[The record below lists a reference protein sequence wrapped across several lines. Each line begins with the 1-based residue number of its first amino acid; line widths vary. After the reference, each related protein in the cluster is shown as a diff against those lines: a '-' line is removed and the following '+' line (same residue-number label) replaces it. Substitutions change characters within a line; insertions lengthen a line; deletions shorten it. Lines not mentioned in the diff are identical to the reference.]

1 MRLLSPILFAALLIP
16 AAVTAQSVDVQK
28 PGAGQALGQGEQAQ
42 HPETQPQGVR
52 PPSPD
57 TSNDTASND
66 LQSALHTFYQAPP
79 DLAGNPMPRPNWLAS
94 NPDLPTDPSVS
105 ANPSDLTSRE
115 VK

>member
-16 AAVTAQSVDVQK
+16 AAVTAQSVDVQQ
-28 PGAGQALGQGEQAQ
+28 PGVGQALGQGEQGD
-42 HPETQPQGVR
+42 PETQPQGVR
-52 PPSPD
+52 PPTAE
-57 TSNDTASND
+57 TSGETSGND
-66 LQSALHTFYQAPP
+66 LQSALHVFYRAPP

-94 NPDLPTDPSVS
+94 NPDQPTDPSVS